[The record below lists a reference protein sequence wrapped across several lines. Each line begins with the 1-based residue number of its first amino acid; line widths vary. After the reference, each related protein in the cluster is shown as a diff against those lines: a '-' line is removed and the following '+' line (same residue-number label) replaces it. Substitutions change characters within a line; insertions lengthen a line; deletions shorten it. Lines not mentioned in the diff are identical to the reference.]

1 MSSRQSARVFMGVT
15 LLLFTAGWAANHF
28 ASALVIIR
36 DQQGVPSLLVN
47 AAFGI
52 YAIGML
58 PCLLLGGV
66 FADRF
71 GPRFIV
77 LTGGIISALGNLLML
92 FVHEGAWL
100 LAGRFIV
107 GIGVGLVVSA
117 GTAWAGHVRGASGVT
132 LAGIILTLGFAV
144 GPIATSLI
152 GASTANIA
160 LLFAVSVAFSAIAV
174 VAGLVVGD
182 APRVPIQG

>member
-28 ASALVIIR
+28 ASALGLIR
-36 DQQGVPSLLVN
+36 DQQGVSSLLVN

-71 GPRFIV
+71 
-77 LTGGIISALGNLLML
+77 
-92 FVHEGAWL
+92 
-100 LAGRFIV
+100 
-107 GIGVGLVVSA
+107 
-117 GTAWAGHVRGASGVT
+117 
-132 LAGIILTLGFAV
+132 
-144 GPIATSLI
+144 
-152 GASTANIA
+152 
-160 LLFAVSVAFSAIAV
+160 
-174 VAGLVVGD
+174 
-182 APRVPIQG
+182 